1 MKNMTKKQ
9 KIVMIIIA
17 LIILVGTI
25 LTFTI
30 GLNYDLRFQE
40 AKKVVLYINKEFEVS
55 DVRKIVKEV
64 IPNQEIII
72 QKVEV
77 YEDSISITAK
87 EITEEQK
94 QDLVNKINEK
104 YNTELSA
111 DSIEIVTIPHT
122 RGRDIV
128 KPYVVPFVIA
138 TAITLVYI
146 AIRYYKLGAIKTVLK
161 TALISVLA
169 QIVLLDVIAIT
180 RIPVG
185 RLTIPM
191 VITVYM
197 LTLIG
202 IITKLEKKLE
212 NKNKKESSK

>member
-55 DVRKIVKEV
+55 DVRKIVKEI
-64 IPNQEIII
+64 IPNQEIMI
-72 QKVEV
+72 QKVDV

-104 YNTELSA
+104 YSTELSA